1 MPDLTTIDALKQW
14 LGETTDKS
22 DDALTHVVSA
32 ASAFVESY
40 CQRKFNSDTYTEYH
54 DGTDAE
60 TLNLNQFP
68 IISVTGVYEGGSAVS
83 LVTGVD
89 PYANPQ
95 PEIVI
100 YQEEGKLVRPFS
112 SFFGYRRY
120 YKVIYVAGY
129 ATIPADLVDATLN
142 VAALMLREKDRVGI
156 AMKQGSSQTVQFVRS
171 LPETTQRTLERYRDL
186 TLRRAA

>member
-1 MPDLTTIDALKQW
+1 MADLTTIDALKQW
-14 LGETTDKS
+14 LGEASDKS
-22 DDALTHVVSA
+22 DAQLAHVVSA

-40 CQRKFNSDTYTEYH
+40 CQRSFNSATYTEYH

-60 TLNLNQFP
+60 TLNLDQFP
-68 IISVTGVYEGGSAVS
+68 IISVTGIFEGGSAVS
-83 LVTGVD
+83 LVSGVD

-112 SFFGYRRY
+112 RFFSFRRF
-120 YKVIYVAGY
+120 YKVVYVAGY
-129 ATIPADLVDATLN
+129 AEIPADLVDATLN
-142 VAALMLREKDRVGI
+142 VAALMLREKDRIGI
-156 AMKQGSSQTVQFVRS
+156 ASKQSSQQATQFIRS
-171 LPETTQRTLERYRDL
+171 LPETAQRTLDRYRDM